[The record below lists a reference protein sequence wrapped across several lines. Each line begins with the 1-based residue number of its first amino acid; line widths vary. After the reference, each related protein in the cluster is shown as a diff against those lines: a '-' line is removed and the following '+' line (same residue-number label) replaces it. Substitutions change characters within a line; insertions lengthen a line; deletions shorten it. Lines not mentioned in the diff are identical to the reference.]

1 VTYSPLRH
9 LGSALWK
16 RNPIQL
22 TYFVTRRCNARC
34 SFCFYAAES
43 RGGAPELSL
52 EETERVSSSL
62 GKLLW
67 LAFSGGEVFLREDI
81 VDLARVFYRNNRPSL
96 ILLPTNGIL
105 TNTIRERTEAIL
117 KSCPESAV
125 VVKLSLDGTREI
137 HDSLRGVPGAFD
149 RTLETYHAL
158 REFLGRYPNFE
169 LGVNTVFCSANQESV
184 GEVIELV
191 GELDD
196 VRTHTVSLIR
206 GQVPD
211 PSLKGPDREEYRRA
225 SEKIRSMV
233 GRKPSCRYRFRGGK
247 LKVAQDILQRRLIYE
262 TERQNRRLIP
272 CYAGK
277 LTLVLDEK
285 GDVYPCEILG
295 EPMGNVR
302 ESGYDLSAILRGD
315 RGRKLAASIAE
326 GDCHCTHECYFMMN
340 IFFNPRLY
348 PALLR
353 EYVRLSLGPG
363 YS

>member
-34 SFCFYAAES
+34 SFCFYAPAG
-43 RGGAPELSL
+43 RGEAPELSL

-67 LAFSGGEVFLREDI
+67 LAFSGGEIFLRRDI
-81 VDLARVFYRNNRPSL
+81 ADLARVFYRHNRPAL
-96 ILLPTNGIL
+96 ILLPTNGLL
-105 TNTIRERTEAIL
+105 TNTIREQTEAIL

-125 VVKLSLDGTREI
+125 VVKLSLDGTREV

-158 REFLGRYPNFE
+158 RELLPRYANFE
-169 LGVNTVFCSANQESV
+169 LGVNTVFCSANQDIV
-184 GEVIELV
+184 GEVIDLV

-196 VRTHTVSLIR
+196 VR
-206 GQVPD
+206 
-211 PSLKGPDREEYRRA
+211 
-225 SEKIRSMV
+225 RSMV
-233 GRKPSCRYRFRGGK
+233 RRKPARRYRFRGGK

-262 TERQNRRLIP
+262 TDRQNRRLIP

-295 EPMGNVR
+295 DPMGNVR
-302 ESGYDLSAILRGD
+302 ESGYDLRKIMRGD
-315 RGRKLAASIAE
+315 RGRKMAAAIAE
-326 GDCHCTHECYFMMN
+326 GNCHCTHECYFIMN
-340 IFFNPRLY
+340 ILFNPRLY
-348 PALLR
+348 PALFR
-353 EYVRLSLGPG
+353 EYARLALRSG
-363 YS
+363 

>member
-34 SFCFYAAES
+34 SFCFYAPAG
-43 RGGAPELSL
+43 RGEAPELSL

-67 LAFSGGEVFLREDI
+67 LAFSGGEIFLRRDI
-81 VDLARVFYRNNRPSL
+81 ADLARVFYRHNRPAL
-96 ILLPTNGIL
+96 ILLPTNGLL
-105 TNTIRERTEAIL
+105 TNTIREQTEAIL

-125 VVKLSLDGTREI
+125 VVKLSLDGTREV

-158 REFLGRYPNFE
+158 RELLPRYANFE
-169 LGVNTVFCSANQESV
+169 LGVNTVFCSANQDIV
-184 GEVIELV
+184 GEVIDLV

-206 GQVPD
+206 GEVPD
-211 PSLKGPDREEYRRA
+211 PSLKGPDREKYRRV
-225 SEKIRSMV
+225 SEKMRSMV
-233 GRKPSCRYRFRGGK
+233 RRKPARRYRFRGGK

-262 TERQNRRLIP
+262 TDRQNRRLIP

-302 ESGYDLSAILRGD
+302 ESGYDLRKIMRGD
-315 RGRKLAASIAE
+315 RGRKMAAAIAE
-326 GDCHCTHECYFMMN
+326 GNCHCTHECYFIMN
-340 IFFNPRLY
+340 ILFNPRLY
-348 PALLR
+348 PALFR
-353 EYVRLSLGPG
+353 EYARLALRSG
-363 YS
+363 